1 MVEVFRKADRAIIVK
16 IMLENKVF
24 NIVKTYGPQL
34 LWYEERQKEDFWQE
48 MNVVMQENSGS
59 EDIVIVHMGKD
70 RIYYDRIHEG
80 RTYIWKKNKTEEGVI
95 DFVLMYELN

>member
-1 MVEVFRKADRAIIVK
+1 
-16 IMLENKVF
+16 
-24 NIVKTYGPQL
+24 
-34 LWYEERQKEDFWQE
+34 
-48 MNVVMQENSGS
+48 MQENSGS